1 MFVKLENVTKTFNE
15 VVAVDQLSLEINKGQ
30 ILCLLGPSG
39 CGKTTTLKS
48 IGGFLR
54 IDGGRIIID
63 GEDITNMPP
72 EMRPTSTVFQS
83 YALFPH
89 MTVLQN
95 VIYGL
100 KFKGYSRKEA
110 IKKGEEYLEIVGL
123 LPYRNRNVQQLSGG
137 QQQRVALARALV
149 VTPKV
154 ILLDEPLSNLDAKLR
169 VKMREEIKDIQSKLG
184 ITMIFVTHDQEEALH
199 IADVIA
205 VMNEGK
211 LEQLGTPREIYCNP
225 KSKFVL
231 DFIGNSN
238 VIEENSGAISFVR
251 PEEIIMDRHEGNIC
265 GKIVKKTFSGP
276 YISYVVQT
284 DNNILNV
291 QAQNTGNEEF
301 EMGEY
306 VYLTF
311 KERHIHLKK
320 HSSV

>member
-1 MFVKLENVTKTFNE
+1 MFVKLENVTKTFND

-154 ILLDEPLSNLDAKLR
+154 LLLDEPLSNLDAKLR

>member
-154 ILLDEPLSNLDAKLR
+154 LLLDEPLSNLDAKLK